1 MNVFC
6 FYFFCIY
13 FGFNSI
19 PSVALSVCGFRG
31 DKVDVG
37 RRQQRFDGGKTQSN
51 YYLCINRLIYSLIIY
66 ELFLVGPSSSELYR
80 TTIWALSGG
89 SRLRLPR
96 SRFQLVLAQ
105 RSPLTS
111 RQLVSFDLDFVSV
124 SVSSSFV
131 VVVLFCFMYS
141 IYMYMDLYIYIYL
154 FTFMYALVSLC
165 FYADENIYVLLIA
178 HKLIYILWRWRY
190 VRSTNGPRRHCLC
203 LCLVASRRI
212 CKSQFGHRHR
222 LRLRYKSI

>member
-6 FYFFCIY
+6 FYLLYLFWFQ
-13 FGFNSI
+13 FNS
-19 PSVALSVCGFRG
+19 VCLSVCLWLPWRQSRR
-31 DKVDVG
+31 

-203 LCLVASRRI
+203 LCLVASHMQI
-212 CKSQFGHRHR
+212 AVWPQTQTPAP
-222 LRLRYKSI
+222 I